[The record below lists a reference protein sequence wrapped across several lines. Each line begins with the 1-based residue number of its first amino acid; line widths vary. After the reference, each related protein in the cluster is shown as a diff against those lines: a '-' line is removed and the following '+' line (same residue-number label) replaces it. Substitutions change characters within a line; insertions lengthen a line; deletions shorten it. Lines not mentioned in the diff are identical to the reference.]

1 MEASIINTR
10 LVTIGNSK
18 GICLPNSMLQKY
30 GFSNWFTLEETEQ
43 GILLRKKDDKKLSY
57 EETYKAIAQ
66 EDWSDFD
73 QTLLDGLEKRDFM
86 KNKLPS

>member
-30 GFSNWFTLEETEQ
+30 GFSNWFTLEETER
-43 GILLRKKDDKKLSY
+43 GILLRKKDDNKLSY

-66 EDWSDFD
+66 AQEDWTDFD
-73 QTLLDGLEKRDFM
+73 ATLLDGLEKNEFTT
-86 KNKLPS
+86 PSI